1 VAIVLVHPPTT
12 IGAACAKCR
21 DVEHQ
26 EPTTHRTRHN
36 VLGTYEQIGTIPH
49 GERSPPLNRLS
60 ERLSTLSES
69 AKRAEDVLDAV
80 RANNPTRPESRR
92 ESKGR
97 SLAGWI
103 MSNDAPLPIIGTAAV
118 MRSRH
123 RRNEHRQE
131 IAGRDRRRPGFLR

>member
-1 VAIVLVHPPTT
+1 M
-12 IGAACAKCR
+12 KR
-21 DVEHQ
+21 F
-26 EPTTHRTRHN
+26 
-36 VLGTYEQIGTIPH
+36 
-49 GERSPPLNRLS
+49 S
-60 ERLSTLSES
+60 ERLSTLSEC

-80 RANNPTRPESRR
+80 RAKNPTRPESRR

-103 MSNDAPLPIIGTAAV
+103 MSNDAPLLIIGTAAV